1 MKAQKIDKGYPR
13 RTDAVFGGVPN
24 DAHDVFLYKGIE
36 NVASVSSAKR
46 GKVISKY
53 LICESFI
60 VYVNKTFLYI
70 LGHFY
75 FCRDRFYWRM
85 NARRQVDRVG
95 YVKYD
100 LLMCSDPSGTFY

>member
-1 MKAQKIDKGYPR
+1 M
-13 RTDAVFGGVPN
+13 
-24 DAHDVFLYKGIE
+24 
-36 NVASVSSAKR
+36 
-46 GKVISKY
+46 SKY
-53 LICESFI
+53 LQICGRSLI
-60 VYVNKTFLYI
+60 VHINEAFLYI

-100 LLMCSDPSGTFY
+100 LLMCSDASGTFY